1 MIASFKD
8 ANGAYCRVFAA
19 PATGGI
25 ACRGDD
31 GWTLRRAAGEASAS
45 TGAYR
50 QARAGDAEMLAAAQD
65 MMAGDPLDA
74 AGEAARGRRGAV
86 SLSRTRGRGLHP
98 HPKPCSSHR
107 CPFIARPC
115 SS

>member
-1 MIASFKD
+1 MRMIASFKD

-74 AGEAARGRRGAV
+74 AGEAARGRRGGGKPV
-86 SLSRTRGRGLHP
+86 QDSRTRLAP
-98 HPKPCSSHR
+98 PP
-107 CPFIARPC
+107 
-115 SS
+115 